1 MVLSRRYTV
10 KILWGDENV
19 KPLKEGPW
27 FPLEE
32 TQNKSTGENEKRPLR
47 AKSIKI
53 LFEET

>member
-10 KILWGDENV
+10 KILWGGENV